1 MRRYIVLLLITGIVW
16 AQTDFDK
23 LVLKDG
29 TTYLGE
35 YIKIEGEKVFFKT
48 KDAFALPAVGLQPFS
63 LKQIESLELKDG
75 QILYDVSNVKYSLA
89 LEDYQALSAKEKGI
103 YDAKYNKSMGHW
115 ILYCPLVIGGL
126 SIGIALTGRRLEE
139 LSESDVFPA
148 LSLLSFVGI
157 SGYTYNAL
165 KSKDKIDFEK
175 LNLNHKEKEIY
186 EKAYLNTVSKRR
198 LKYIVGCGI
207 VPVAVAVVVV
217 VVIAELAATA
227 AVALRI
233 TLLEHCSMLSTASG
247 TSS

>member
-48 KDAFALPAVGLQPFS
+48 KDAFALQPVS
-63 LKQIESLELKDG
+63 LKQIEKLELKDG
-75 QILYDVSNVKYSLA
+75 KILYDVSNVKYSLA

-126 SIGIALTGRRLEE
+126 SSGIALSGKKKWGEP
-139 LSESDVFPA
+139 DVFST
-148 LSLLSFVGI
+148 LSLLSVVGI
-157 SGYTYNAL
+157 SGISYLAL
-165 KSKDKIDFEK
+165 KSKDRTDFEK

-186 EKAYLNTVSKRR
+186 EKAYLNTVRIRR
-198 LKYIVGCGI
+198 AKYIVGSII
-207 VPVAVAVVVV
+207 VTGAVVSLIVMS
-217 VVIAELAATA
+217 
-227 AVALRI
+227 AL
-233 TLLEHCSMLSTASG
+233 SGLSGFTMK
-247 TSS
+247 

>member
-1 MRRYIVLLLITGIVW
+1 MRKYIVLLLITGIVW

-48 KDAFALPAVGLQPFS
+48 KDAFALQPVS
-63 LKQIESLELKDG
+63 LKQIEKLELKDG
-75 QILYDVSNVKYSLA
+75 KILYDVSNVKYSLA

-126 SIGIALTGRRLEE
+126 SIGIALTGKKKW
-139 LSESDVFPA
+139 SESDVFST
-148 LSLLSFVGI
+148 LSLLSVVGI
-157 SGYTYNAL
+157 SGISYLAL
-165 KSKDKIDFEK
+165 KSKDNTDFEK

-186 EKAYLNTVSKRR
+186 EKAYLNTLSKRR

-207 VPVAVAVVVV
+207 VPVAVAVVVIGMSV
-217 VVIAELAATA
+217 ESAIRRGL
-227 AVALRI
+227 
-233 TLLEHCSMLSTASG
+233 
-247 TSS
+247 

>member
-48 KDAFALPAVGLQPFS
+48 KDAFALQPVS
-63 LKQIESLELKDG
+63 LKQIEKLELKDG
-75 QILYDVSNVKYSLA
+75 KILYDGSNVKYSLA

-126 SIGIALTGRRLEE
+126 SIGIALTGKKKW
-139 LSESDVFPA
+139 SESDVFST
-148 LSLLSFVGI
+148 LSLLSVVGI

-165 KSKDKIDFEK
+165 KSKDKTDFEK

-186 EKAYLNTVSKRR
+186 EKAYLNTLSKRR

-207 VPVAVAVVVV
+207 VPVAVAVVVIGMSV
-217 VVIAELAATA
+217 ESAIRRGL
-227 AVALRI
+227 
-233 TLLEHCSMLSTASG
+233 
-247 TSS
+247 